1 MGPGAKGRRRP
12 AGGGPLGKEQRAV
25 ASEGR
30 GEGAF
35 RRLARLVM
43 HGGGRTPGLRG
54 TGRGPQP
61 SADVV
66 VQVGAVRPACV
77 RFDDGRVQIDSE
89 GVDSTTCK
97 GGREA
102 TGGGGVGELRT
113 ATTRDGD
120 AGFLLHV
127 GS

>member
-1 MGPGAKGRRRP
+1 
-12 AGGGPLGKEQRAV
+12 
-25 ASEGR
+25 
-30 GEGAF
+30 
-35 RRLARLVM
+35 M

-77 RFDDGRVQIDSE
+77 RFDDGRVQIDGE